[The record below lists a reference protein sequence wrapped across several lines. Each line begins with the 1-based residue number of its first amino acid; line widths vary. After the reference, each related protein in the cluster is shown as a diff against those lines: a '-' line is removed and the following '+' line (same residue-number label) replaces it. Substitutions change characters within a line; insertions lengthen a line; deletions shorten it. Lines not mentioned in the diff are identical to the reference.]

1 MLASD
6 SSSSTIA
13 APKLTTAETEKQF
26 STLQMT
32 REYENCQ
39 QMNRGLAALMKRL
52 SKEAVNTAAQTS
64 NTGGF
69 HSDSKLF
76 QRDEPEIIAL
86 RTMVGEAVED
96 FVNKFNEENGGGP
109 LPDMRIRMWGWGVIM
124 HEGDINRQHVHP
136 DAKVSGV
143 YYVRV
148 PSGQAGGTRDQPGG
162 SIIFADPRP
171 RAHMNPTRNQISE
184 IVITPKVGMMVLFP
198 SYYEHSVTPFKGS
211 GPRICIAFNADY

>member
-1 MLASD
+1 MPASV
-6 SSSSTIA
+6 SPTLPIA
-13 APKLTTAETEKQF
+13 APKLNIAETEKQF

-39 QMNRGLAALMKRL
+39 QMNRGLAGIMKRL
-52 SKEAVNTAAQTS
+52 SKETINTADQTS

-69 HSDSKLF
+69 HSDTSLF
-76 QRDEPEIIAL
+76 QRDEPEIATL

-96 FVNKFNEENGGGP
+96 FITKFNLENGGGP
-109 LPDMRIRMWGWGVIM
+109 LPDMKIRMWGWGVIM

-148 PSGQAGGTRDQPGG
+148 PATRSGGTRDQPGG

-211 GPRICIAFNADY
+211 EARICIAFNADY